1 MPAGFLEQ
9 ADPQLDKIG
18 ISKVSQLEQEG
29 FYRNRI
35 SIKKGAKATRNVF
48 LSWNSQHSIA
58 KGSDCGSI
66 DWSESI
72 GRATKY
78 PISWRTIQITC
89 QSSTQDPCLQE
100 MKANISN
107 YFQPLSS
114 PTT

>member
-9 ADPQLDKIG
+9 ADQQLGKVG

-48 LSWNSQHSIA
+48 LSWNSQHFIA
-58 KGSDCGSI
+58 KGSACGSI

-78 PISWRTIQITC
+78 TISWRTIQITC
-89 QSSTQDPCLQE
+89 QSSTQDPCVQE
-100 MKANISN
+100 MKANNPIS
-107 YFQPLSS
+107 FQPLSL
-114 PTT
+114 PTA